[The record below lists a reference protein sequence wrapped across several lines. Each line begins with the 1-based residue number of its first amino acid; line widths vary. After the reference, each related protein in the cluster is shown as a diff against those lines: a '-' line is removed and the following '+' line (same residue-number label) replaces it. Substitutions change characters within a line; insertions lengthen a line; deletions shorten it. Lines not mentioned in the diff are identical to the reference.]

1 VVVVVVFGRDLGR
14 RETTESA
21 IDEDVDDEDEQ
32 LEELEDEEDG
42 IDEELVAVSWVKVV
56 GREEEFCVELVSVVA
71 SEGKREVG
79 MGIV

>member
-1 VVVVVVFGRDLGR
+1 MVVVVVVLRDLGS
-14 RETTESA
+14 RETTESP
-21 IDEDVDDEDEQ
+21 IDEDVDEQ

-56 GREEEFCVELVSVVA
+56 GREEEGFCVELVSVVA